1 MRSKFQKCVI
11 NIFDASRVK
20 ISKFKILSISKDE
33 EKGYGSWIPNV
44 LDRMKDIIDGF
55 KEENEIAQDRSK

>member
-1 MRSKFQKCVI
+1 MSQGFRFLKL
-11 NIFDASRVK
+11 
-20 ISKFKILSISKDE
+20 KILSISKDE

-55 KEENEIAQDRSK
+55 KEENEIAQDRLK